1 VDLKG
6 IKDTFKSEMAGL
18 LLVDSENP
26 EIAYKKMVAS
36 GHEWLIN
43 DTIKFEKGILKNCVE
58 KNLFLS
64 GS

>member
-1 VDLKG
+1 
-6 IKDTFKSEMAGL
+6 MAGL